1 VEISVNKDDRL
12 DRFLRSLNLSPW
24 LSKRAWEELLLKGA
38 IRVNGKVIKKPG
50 HSIHPSN
57 LITLDLPELGI
68 LLDARPASLIAEK
81 NGLYFFDKPVGIST
95 YPLLP
100 WETGTFA
107 NQIAAYFSQHGIL
120 SKEEF
125 ENLGEPPILEGG
137 LLQRLDRDTSGIL
150 ACVIDKKQKEKF
162 RQEFSGEITKTYWA
176 LASFADL
183 NDGDYKI
190 YFPSL
195 EGKIVKAS
203 TSSSSDKF
211 SSLKIKILCKAGDF
225 AWIEVETKEGFRHV
239 IRAGMAALG
248 CPLVGDGSYGGIAL
262 AKHHML
268 HALSLKIPTLGEF
281 SASVPQSFLD
291 CAKQLGLNR

>member
-12 DRFLRSLNLSPW
+12 DRFLRSQQLSPW

-38 IRVNGKVIKKPG
+38 IRVNGKVTKKPG
-50 HSIHPSN
+50 HSLFSGSKVSF
-57 LITLDLPELGI
+57 DLPELGI
-68 LLDARPASLIAEK
+68 LLDSDPASLITEK
-81 NGLYFFDKPVGIST
+81 SGLYFFDKPSGIST

-100 WETGTFA
+100 WENGTLA
-107 NQIAAYFSQHGIL
+107 NQISTYFSQHGIL

-125 ENLGEPPILEGG
+125 ENLGEPPVLEGG

-150 ACVIDKKQKEKF
+150 ACVIDKKLKEKF
-162 RQEFSGEITKTYWA
+162 RQEFSGAITKTYWA
-176 LASFADL
+176 ICSISDL
-183 NDGDYKI
+183 EEGDHKI
-190 YFPSL
+190 YFSSL
-195 EGKIVKAS
+195 EGKTVKAS
-203 TSSSSDKF
+203 TSTSSDKCAN
-211 SSLKIKILCKAGDF
+211 LKIKTICKAAEF

-239 IRAGMAALG
+239 IRAGMAALR
-248 CPLVGDGSYGGIAL
+248 CPLVGDASYGGSAM

-291 CAKQLGLNR
+291 CAKQLGLNT